1 MYKRQQMQT
10 DTDEI
15 SKTVDRYRQQQRQT
29 GKNDSRGRQEQMTAG
44 YNGKNGTFM
53 PFRKWHKCAAGT
65 FMPCRAVKNM
75 PPTYLTKKYTK
86 T

>member
-29 GKNDSRGRQEQMTAG
+29 GKNDSRGRQVQMTAEVQQK
-44 YNGKNGTFM
+44 GKNGTFI
-53 PFRKWHKCAAGT
+53 PFRKWHKCAGGT
-65 FMPCRAVKNM
+65 NG